1 MKLRKGHKEVIC
13 LYARMI
19 SAGTEATPY
28 GVSCY
33 AGNFPVYP
41 GICKN
46 GIVPDSGV
54 CRNGAYGAGEL

>member
-1 MKLRKGHKEVIC
+1 MIC

-19 SAGTEATPY
+19 SVGTGATPY
-28 GVSCY
+28 SPSCY
-33 AGNFPVYP
+33 GGHFPAYP

-46 GIVPDSGV
+46 GVVPDSGV